1 MASDSADPL
10 PVSFGKAGKY
20 LWGNIPAFDALN
32 IAMNEGAAVKDQDLA
47 LCFAASGDLRN
58 VIKTINGLPS
68 DYTGKCTLVI
78 NDFHPLVAI
87 RSIVVLCM
95 LLSSGHSEEAA
106 AEVALQLLYSSKL
119 TSAQDS
125 FLQLWIDLL
134 EKMEQKRPPL
144 CTSQLSFGSHC
155 TLEWAYPS
163 EVGALLAALRTPAY
177 PTSKAEADRRRIM
190 LAPER
195 IDYRE
200 RYYASL
206 RSRHRAGF
214 AYQRQ
219 TGVLLPIGQPI
230 NSFSTANRLLYSEDG
245 KWLLKDNAS
254 PAAAWS
260 PLEVEAMRKRLN
272 LPQEDY
278 MGNLF
283 FYVKDQLTE
292 FAKRARRFKM
302 FVFLSAVDLRVL
314 PTFLD
319 LGDMGNLRFDRVE
332 TSNVMDT
339 VGPSAIISAWGPR
352 LNRFNPSSTLIM
364 YSMNWPFY
372 VPGGMAECQGPN
384 DLMKNFMELAS
395 YLGSREGARRAKLP
409 SISLILNNL
418 GAFFDTRPPF
428 RRFLRLSGVTRACWS
443 AEVRE
448 RKAPRIMPLR
458 FGVRIEEFDSPKI
471 TISLEQFYFTGQYPD
486 TRSARVLLTPG
497 EFPQVTFSFQ
507 LGMSDS

>member
-1 MASDSADPL
+1 MECLNAHRKQHKKICSSPYASKDWIPTFERERRPAAWMTSDSADPL
-10 PVSFGKAGKY
+10 PVSFGKAGNY

-68 DYTGKCTLVI
+68 DYTGKCTLII
-78 NDFHPLVAI
+78 NDFHPLVTI
-87 RSIVVLCM
+87 RSTVVLCI
-95 LLSSGHSEEAA
+95 LLSSGSSEEAA
-106 AEVALQLLYSSKL
+106 AEVALHLLYSSKL
-119 TSAQDS
+119 TTAQDS

-134 EKMEQKRPPL
+134 ENMEQKRPPL
-144 CTSQLSFGSHC
+144 CTIFVPDTALASRINGKPESFS
-155 TLEWAYPS
+155 
-163 EVGALLAALRTPAY
+163 
-177 PTSKAEADRRRIM
+177 
-190 LAPER
+190 
-195 IDYRE
+195 
-200 RYYASL
+200 
-206 RSRHRAGF
+206 
-214 AYQRQ
+214 
-219 TGVLLPIGQPI
+219 PIGQPI

-245 KWLLKDNAS
+245 EWLLKDNAS

-292 FAKRARRFKM
+292 FAKRARRFKI

-314 PTFLD
+314 PKFLD
-319 LGDMGNLRFDRVE
+319 LGGMGNLRFDRVE
-332 TSNVMDT
+332 ASNVMDT
-339 VGPSAIISAWGPR
+339 VGPSVIISAWGPR
-352 LNRFNPSSTLIM
+352 LNRLNPSSTLLM

-372 VPGGMAECQGPN
+372 VPGGMAESQGPN

-448 RKAPRIMPLR
+448 RRAPRIMPSR
-458 FGVRIEEFDSPKI
+458 FGVKIEEFDSPKI

-486 TRSARVLLTPG
+486 ARSARVLLTPG